1 MTEMHSAA
9 DHYACAA
16 IRHER
21 AMRYHLE
28 ASRQYQVV
36 NDRAHAEHE
45 ALVAHE
51 HALKA
56 IDRGCTS
63 RAIFPRI

>member
-1 MTEMHSAA
+1 MHSAA
-9 DHYACAA
+9 EHYASAA
-16 IRHER
+16 IQHER
-21 AMRYHLE
+21 AMQYQLE

-36 NDRAHAEHE
+36 NDRAHAQQE
-45 ALVAHE
+45 ALAARE

-63 RAIFPRI
+63 RAIFRRI

>member
-1 MTEMHSAA
+1 
-9 DHYACAA
+9 
-16 IRHER
+16 
-21 AMRYHLE
+21 MRYHLE

-63 RAIFPRI
+63 RAIFRRI

>member
-9 DHYACAA
+9 ERHASAA
-16 IRHER
+16 IHNER
-21 AMRYHLE
+21 AALSHLE
-28 ASRQYQVV
+28 ASRQYQVG

-45 ALVAHE
+45 ALVARE

-63 RAIFPRI
+63 RAIFRRI